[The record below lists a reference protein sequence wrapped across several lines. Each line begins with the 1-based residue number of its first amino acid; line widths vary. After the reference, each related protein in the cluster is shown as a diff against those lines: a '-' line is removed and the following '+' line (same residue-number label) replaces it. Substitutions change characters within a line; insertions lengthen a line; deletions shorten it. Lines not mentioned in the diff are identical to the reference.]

1 MALHINTNL
10 QTTLVTKETNPAYF
24 YSEDAEDGDFG
35 MTLPAMQQI
44 VEGFIEVVRLKKPL
58 VVENV
63 TYKFMVINE
72 EGKLSGKKFNAIAT
86 RLAKLDGSI
95 AVSDVIVG
103 EALLLQEGELS

>member
-10 QTTLVTKETNPAYF
+10 QTTLVTKLTNPDFFHVGDNLDPNYGF
-24 YSEDAEDGDFG
+24 KLDA
-35 MTLPAMQQI
+35 LQKI
-44 VEGFIEVVRLKKPL
+44 VEGYIEVVTLKKPL
-58 VVENV
+58 IVENV
-63 TYKFMVINE
+63 AYKFMVINE

-95 AVSDVIVG
+95 AADDVIVG